1 MSQQH
6 EERLQ
11 KVLAHAGVASRR
23 ASEALIEQGRVTVN
37 GQTVTVLGC
46 KVDLRRDIIAVDG
59 QRLAKP
65 SEKLIYI
72 MLNKPRDVLTAVG
85 DDRGRQTVVDLVD
98 VAERV
103 YPVGRLDFKSEGLI
117 LLTNDGELAE
127 KLTHPRSH
135 LEKEYQVLV
144 TGKPSNQTLAQ
155 WRRGEIEVEGK
166 PAARAIVDRL
176 KIERDNTWLKIILT
190 EGRKRQ
196 IREVGRALGH
206 PVKKLERVRI
216 GPIKLGHLK
225 PGKWRHLSQAEVQR
239 LKETVAGKYRI

>member
-1 MSQQH
+1 
-6 EERLQ
+6 
-11 KVLAHAGVASRR
+11 
-23 ASEALIEQGRVTVN
+23 
-37 GQTVTVLGC
+37 
-46 KVDLRRDIIAVDG
+46 
-59 QRLAKP
+59 
-65 SEKLIYI
+65 
-72 MLNKPRDVLTAVG
+72 
-85 DDRGRQTVVDLVD
+85 VVDLVD
-98 VAERV
+98 VEERV

-117 LLTNDGELAE
+117 LLTNDGEMAE

-176 KIERDNTWLKIILT
+176 KIEGDNTWLKIILT

-196 IREVGRALGH
+196 IREVARTLGH

-239 LKETVAGKYRI
+239 LKEAVAGKYRI